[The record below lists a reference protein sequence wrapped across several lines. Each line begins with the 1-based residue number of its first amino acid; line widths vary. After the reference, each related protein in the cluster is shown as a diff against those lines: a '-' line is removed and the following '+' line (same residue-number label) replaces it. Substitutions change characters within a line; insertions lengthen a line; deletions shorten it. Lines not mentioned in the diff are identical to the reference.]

1 MIHVRFSFQVC
12 REAEKAVE
20 EKSDKKTDKKEH
32 NDIDAK
38 PKPDRIAT
46 PDSSPERINGLA
58 DLTPSEVD
66 KTSPQPDKTT
76 PTTDKSSPKTD
87 KISSAIKK
95 AADVKRFSVETND
108 VKPSPENKKLDVN
121 KSSKTSPENVKVST
135 DVRIKSDVK
144 PGTDPKTPEKQ
155 DSKSKVEV
163 RKSAD
168 DIRLENRKDINRRS
182 DIIRNDISKSSVEIN
197 KSEVR
202 AEIRA
207 ITDLIKGDRKER
219 SRSSSTEIDTKRVS
233 AEVSKIESRSRSMG
247 SMDDKDR
254 YSVEVRRSKDYS
266 SSGSIEEVESDSK
279 EKTPSAVEIRSV
291 TVSRNF

>member
-46 PDSSPERINGLA
+46 PDSSPERLNGLSE
-58 DLTPSEVD
+58 LKPSEVD
-66 KTSPQPDKTT
+66 KTSPQSDKTT
-76 PTTDKSSPKTD
+76 PTTNKSSPKTE
-87 KISSAIKK
+87 ISSDIKK
-95 AADVKRFSVETND
+95 AADVKRSSIEIND
-108 VKPSPENKKLDVN
+108 VRPSPENKKTDVN
-121 KSSKTSPENVKVST
+121 KSNKTSPENVKVST

-144 PGTDPKTPEKQ
+144 PGTDPKTTEKQ

-207 ITDLIKGDRKER
+207 ITDLIKRDKMER

-233 AEVSKIESRSRSMG
+233 AEVSKIESRSR

-279 EKTPSAVEIRSV
+279 ETTPSAVEIRSV

>member
-1 MIHVRFSFQVC
+1 MIHENYSFQVC

-20 EKSDKKTDKKEH
+20 EKSDKHTDKKEH
-32 NDIDAK
+32 NDK

-66 KTSPQPDKTT
+66 KTSPQSDKTT
-76 PTTDKSSPKTD
+76 PTTDNSSPKTV
-87 KISSAIKK
+87 KISSDVKK
-95 AADVKRFSVETND
+95 VADVKRSSVETND
-108 VKPSPENKKLDVN
+108 VKLSPENKKTDVN
-121 KSSKTSPENVKVST
+121 KSNKTSPENVKVST